1 MLKVENYQHDIT
13 VESFVEKL
21 YTIYQQIKNVERCG
35 KLKIMLINIMT
46 LLFYDVECGK
56 LPKNCL

>member
-46 LLFYDVECGK
+46 LLFYGVECGK
-56 LPKNCL
+56 LP

>member
-21 YTIYQQIKNVERCG
+21 YTIYQQNKNVERCG

-46 LLFYDVECGK
+46 LYLCDVECGK
-56 LPKNCL
+56 LLKNCL

>member
-1 MLKVENYQHDIT
+1 MLKVENYLHDIT

-21 YTIYQQIKNVERCG
+21 CTIYQQIKNVERCG

-46 LLFYDVECGK
+46 LLFCGVECGK
-56 LPKNCL
+56 LP